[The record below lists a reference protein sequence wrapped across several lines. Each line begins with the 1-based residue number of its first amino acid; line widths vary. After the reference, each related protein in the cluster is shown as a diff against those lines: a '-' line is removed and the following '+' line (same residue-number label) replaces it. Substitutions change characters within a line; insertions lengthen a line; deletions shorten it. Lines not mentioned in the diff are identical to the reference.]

1 MKLSITTN
9 LQDIV
14 DTLTDE
20 SLRAGRQ
27 YVARMGGKKAYDHKQ
42 DKFLAKVMRTQKS
55 YVHDIIMFTL
65 PSGNKWCAFEHT
77 TYDSGY
83 AHTRYKMFCYYSTIP
98 YGGIFLPVTECKS
111 VDGENVDIRGAVI
124 YGSHFFERLHERGIY
139 EWKGVKTMAQFIADN
154 TMATSYCTDKK
165 NNKWDVRIYNEDKG
179 IGAIGRGFRSNKANV
194 VYIKTVLADDHLTIR
209 QRRDTSKG
217 RGIADAYHGFV
228 DSNPELMQGR
238 IMARGITAIS
248 EGRFDEFINEQYR
261 RMSRIYGMKTEDVK
275 SAIACS
281 AHVGE
286 MMRRIDASV
295 DLNKNAAYPVPV
307 AMSGFGIYRE
317 LQKYGRDCSKDDAVS
332 ILTKAIKNI
341 FTQLGNPHSDD
352 EIYAKVN
359 EYMSQYNH

>member
-9 LQDIV
+9 PQDIV
-14 DTLTDE
+14 DTLTEE

-42 DKFLAKVMRTQKS
+42 DKFLAKVVRTQKS

-98 YGGIFLPVTECKS
+98 YGGIFLPVTERKS
-111 VDGENVDIRGAVI
+111 IDGENVDIRGAVI
-124 YGSHFFERLHERGIY
+124 YGSHFFERLHERDIY

-165 NNKWDVRIYNEDKG
+165 NNKWDIRIYNEDKG

-209 QRRDTSKG
+209 QRRDTSRG
-217 RGIADAYHGFV
+217 RGIADAYHGIV
-228 DSNPELMQGR
+228 DSNPEVMQGR
-238 IMARGITAIS
+238 IMARAITAQH
-248 EGRFDEFINEQYR
+248 EGNMDEFINEQCR
-261 RMSRIYGMKTEDVK
+261 RASRIYGMDLDDVK
-275 SAIACS
+275 SATACS

-286 MMRRIDASV
+286 IMRRIDASA
-295 DLNKNAAYPVPV
+295 DPTKNIMYAAPVSV
-307 AMSGFGIYRE
+307 SGFGIYRE
-317 LQKYGRDCSKDDAVS
+317 LQKYCMDCSKDDAVS

-341 FTQLGNPHSDD
+341 FTQLGNPHPED
-352 EIYAKVN
+352 EIYTKVN
-359 EYMSQYNH
+359 EYMSQNCH